1 MYIEVN
7 SKLEIIGLLLIALIL
22 LELNLKELFYGE
34 SSTLLEVVY
43 SLLVVQILDKQLVS
57 KVEVIKDELYIHILF
72 ILPLQQTTFFSA
84 YRFVGKWSLNRRI
97 QSDSILHLKYCSA
110 SRK

>member
-57 KVEVIKDELYIHILF
+57 KW
-72 ILPLQQTTFFSA
+72 
-84 YRFVGKWSLNRRI
+84 R
-97 QSDSILHLKYCSA
+97 
-110 SRK
+110 